1 MEYAAGTVSSSNIFS
16 LPNHE
21 RRSRYSGW
29 RGGFVAAIA
38 GTSFVLLINITC
50 AIVVATTGNPQ
61 DGIATAYTGDCEVA
75 SRWTTGLH
83 LLINVLSSALLG
95 ASSYC
100 MQRLVAPTREEIQK
114 AHAKGKWLDVGVLSL
129 RNLSSI
135 SKSRLAFW
143 ILLALSSIPL
153 HFLYVEKLH
162 VHLLHK
168 H

>member
-1 MEYAAGTVSSSNIFS
+1 MGYAAGTLSSPDTFG
-16 LPNHE
+16 LPSHE
-21 RRSRYSGW
+21 RQLRYSGW

-38 GTSFVLLINITC
+38 GVTFVLLLNITC
-50 AIVVATTGNPQ
+50 AIVAATAGNPR
-61 DGIATAYTGDCEVA
+61 DGIATAYTGDCKVA

-83 LLINVLSSALLG
+83 LFINVLSSLLLG

-100 MQRLVAPTREEIQK
+100 MQRLVAPTRGEIDK

-135 SKSRLAFW
+135 KKTRLTLW

-153 HFLYVEKLH
+153 HFLYVETAP
-162 VHLLHK
+162 
-168 H
+168 